1 MRFQGI
7 KTEMMEGEGE
17 AGYVVVIDGKPG
29 GPYTL
34 SELTGLTIKAGTFI
48 RKPGMDD
55 YKEAHE
61 FPELR
66 ELLGFN
72 HQQTAP
78 QYFASFDQRLL
89 ASVIDFFFIF
99 LVYIIIL
106 LLSFIFLTDKEVR
119 ISVAIMLLPLIP
131 ILKFVYGVVADCSAA
146 QGTLGK
152 RLLNIRVTDMLGNRI
167 SFGRSLG
174 RNAAKIF
181 SVIPVFFGY
190 LYSFL
195 NRKQQCWHDIAA
207 NTLVIKDRL
216 I

>member
-1 MRFQGI
+1 MQNEEVTRYI
-7 KTEMMEGEGE
+7 
-17 AGYVVVIDGKPG
+17 VVIDGKPS
-29 GPYTL
+29 GPYDL
-34 SELTGLTIKAGTFI
+34 SDLSALKVTGGTFVK
-48 RKPGMDD
+48 KPGMDD

-66 ELLGFN
+66 ALLGFTF
-72 HQQTAP
+72 QQTAP

-99 LVYIIIL
+99 LFYIIVL
-106 LLSFIFLTDKEVR
+106 LISFAFVTDKNTR
-119 ISVAIMLLPLIP
+119 IYEAIFLLPLVP
-131 ILKFVYGVVADCSAA
+131 VVKFVYGIVAEASAA
-146 QGTLGK
+146 QGTIGK

-167 SFGRSLG
+167 SLGRAIG
-174 RNAAKIF
+174 RNAAKVF
-181 SVIPVFFGY
+181 SVLPLFFGY

-195 NRKQQCWHDIAA
+195 NKKQQCWHDIAA

>member
-1 MRFQGI
+1 MSQKAEYI
-7 KTEMMEGEGE
+7 
-17 AGYVVVIDGKPG
+17 VVLDGKPS
-29 GPYTL
+29 GPYQL
-34 SELTGLTIKAGTFI
+34 AELKTMNIQPGTFI

-61 FPELR
+61 FAELR

-72 HQQTAP
+72 YQQTAP

-89 ASVIDFFFIF
+89 ASVIDLFFIF
-99 LVYIIIL
+99 LVYVVIL
-106 LLSFIFLTDKEVR
+106 LISFIFIMEKELR
-119 ISVAIMLLPLIP
+119 ISAALMLLPIIP
-131 ILKFVYGVVADCSAA
+131 VLKFIYGVLGDCSSK
-146 QGTLGK
+146 QGTVGK
-152 RLLNIRVTDMLGNRI
+152 RLLNIKVTDMMGNKI
-167 SFGRSLG
+167 SFGRSLF

-181 SVIPVFFGY
+181 SIIPLFFGY

-195 NRKQQCWHDIAA
+195 NKKQQCWHDIAA

>member
-1 MRFQGI
+1 ML
-7 KTEMMEGEGE
+7 KDSYT
-17 AGYVVVIDGKPG
+17 VVIDGKPQ
-29 GPYTL
+29 GPYALEQLSTL
-34 SELTGLTIKAGTFI
+34 NLKSGTFV

-66 ELLGFN
+66 ALLGFTFQ
-72 HQQTAP
+72 HTAP

-99 LVYIIIL
+99 LAYLGVMLICFLFVTEKMERVMLFAAFSPSIIL
-106 LLSFIFLTDKEVR
+106 LKY
-119 ISVAIMLLPLIP
+119 
-131 ILKFVYGVVADCSAA
+131 VYGSLAEASKT
-146 QGTLGK
+146 QGTIGK
-152 RLLNIRVTDMLGNRI
+152 KLLNIKVTDLNGNRI
-167 SFGRSLG
+167 SLGRSFL
-174 RNAAKIF
+174 RNSAKVL

-195 NRKQQCWHDIAA
+195 NKKQQCWHDIAA

>member
-1 MRFQGI
+1 MGNELYTI
-7 KTEMMEGEGE
+7 
-17 AGYVVVIDGKPG
+17 VINGKPQ
-29 GPYTL
+29 GPYALDRL
-34 SELTGLTIKAGTFI
+34 SSLKIQPDTFV

-66 ELLGFN
+66 ALLGFDF
-72 HQQTAP
+72 QQTAP

-89 ASVIDFFFIF
+89 ATVIDFFFIILGYIGLMLVAFIVVTEKTERITLFVSFSPLVLITKF
-99 LVYIIIL
+99 LYASIAEASI
-106 LLSFIFLTDKEVR
+106 K
-119 ISVAIMLLPLIP
+119 
-131 ILKFVYGVVADCSAA
+131 
-146 QGTLGK
+146 QGTIGK
-152 RLLNIRVTDMLGNRI
+152 RLLNVKVTDMMGNRI
-167 SFGRSLG
+167 SLSHSFL
-174 RNAAKIF
+174 RNTAKIL
-181 SVIPVFFGY
+181 SVIPLFFGY